1 MSHTICCQ
9 FKGGYTLVH
18 AERWG
23 LGRRAEVLLTEEVMP
38 VVGHTDDLDQR

>member
-1 MSHTICCQ
+1 
-9 FKGGYTLVH
+9 
-18 AERWG
+18 